1 MSQNNQQI
9 IITGGSK
16 LGLDVL
22 KAQNPQ
28 YAQQLDYMAHT
39 PEGRKYIVAMILDKL
54 KSNITQVSAEIQ
66 WSVLGFAGPGW
77 IVLCVGGIDTRCPSD
92 AKSFIVDMFRS
103 YKQYAPDVA
112 KMLLD
117 EIRQVVYG
125 GGIEI
130 PVQSA
135 NPAEVNENSN
145 VRPQ

>member
-1 MSQNNQQI
+1 MSQNNQPI
-9 IITGGSK
+9 IISGGNK

-39 PEGRKYIVAMILDKL
+39 PEGRKYIVAMILDRL
-54 KSNITQVSAEIQ
+54 KSNIMQVSTEIQ
-66 WSVLGFAGPGW
+66 WSVLGFTGPGW

-92 AKSFIVDMFRS
+92 ARSFIVDMFRS

-112 KMLLD
+112 NMLLE
-117 EIRQVVYG
+117 EIRKVVHG
-125 GGIEI
+125 GGTEI

-135 NPAEVNENSN
+135 DQAESNENSDA
-145 VRPQ
+145 QHQ